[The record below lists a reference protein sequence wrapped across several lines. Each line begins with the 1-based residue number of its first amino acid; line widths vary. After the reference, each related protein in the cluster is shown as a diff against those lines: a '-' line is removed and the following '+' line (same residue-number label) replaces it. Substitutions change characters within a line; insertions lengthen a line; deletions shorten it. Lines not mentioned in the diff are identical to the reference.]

1 MVRNKE
7 LSRKQVVYTRARRKR
22 TTKIVQTKML
32 VSPFVLLAFMFQDK
46 LVLLLPGLLDLVVLV
61 VVVPNVLKI
70 SVSENIVIVITDGEG
85 VGKEESDDSIVSILL
100 SNSPGSPDKN

>member
-1 MVRNKE
+1 
-7 LSRKQVVYTRARRKR
+7 
-22 TTKIVQTKML
+22 ML